1 MAVIPIVRVPNRPSR
16 PKAISIPSV
25 RRKAR
30 SVRVRCLETIL
41 KRGVFRSIQ
50 ELKHAIHSFI
60 ADTNAKPKP
69 FIWTKDPDKI
79 IAAAKRGHQ
88 ALDSIH

>member
-1 MAVIPIVRVPNRPSR
+1 M
-16 PKAISIPSV
+16 
-25 RRKAR
+25 AR
-30 SVRVRCLETIL
+30 SPPALCLSLHPDLGILAQCCRKLVRHLDQAAPQAWL
-41 KRGVFRSIQ
+41 FRSIQ

-79 IAAAKRGHQ
+79 IAAARRGHQ
-88 ALDSIH
+88 MLDSIH